1 MPLTAHDSTPE
12 HQLLHRA
19 TTHALAYLD
28 GLPHRPVGPTITPA
42 ALRGRLIR
50 AVPDH
55 PTNAVEVLN
64 QLVSDLDGAL
74 MNSTGGRFFG
84 WVIGGVLPVAL
95 AADWLTS
102 AWDQNAASSA
112 SSPAAAVVEEI
123 CGTWLKELLGLPDTV
138 SFAFVTGC
146 QMAHTTAL
154 AAARHRLLR
163 ERGWDVE
170 RHGLSGAPAVRVL
183 VSQHRHESLLRSV
196 RLLGIGTDA
205 VESLPVDE
213 LGRLRLDALAA
224 ALDHSSRAP
233 TVVCLQAG
241 DLNTG
246 AFDAFEPACALA
258 RSAHAWVHVDGAFG
272 LWVATSDRYRHLV
285 AGLDRADSWATDGHK
300 WLNLPFDSGF
310 VFVADPAAHSAVFSQ
325 PTSYAVPI
333 EGVRDPK
340 DWNPEWSR
348 RARAFTVYAAIRS
361 LGRSGIAD
369 IVDRCSTLTATLVH
383 RLEALPG
390 VEVLAQPTINQGL
403 IRFLDAEGRHDRR
416 TDQVIAAIQGSGIV
430 WCGGT
435 TWRGM
440 RAMRISVC
448 NWRTT
453 EDVLEQTVTLVQ
465 KILGESSSLE
475 RVGAS

>member
-1 MPLTAHDSTPE
+1 MRLTEHDGPLERD
-12 HQLLHRA
+12 LLHRA
-19 TTHALAYLD
+19 SAHALAYLD
-28 GLPHRPVGPTITPA
+28 GLPHRPVGPTMSPL
-42 ALRGRLIR
+42 ALRRRLMR
-50 AVPDH
+50 SVPEHSTD
-55 PTNAVEVLN
+55 AVEVLD

-74 MNSTGGRFFG
+74 MNSTGGRFYG

-102 AWDQNAASSA
+102 TWDQNAASSA

-123 CGTWLKELLGLPDTV
+123 CGSWLKELLGLPATV

-163 ERGWDVE
+163 DRGLDVE
-170 RHGLSGAPAVRVL
+170 TRGLSGAPAVRVL
-183 VSQHRHESLLRSV
+183 VSQHRHESILRSV
-196 RLLGIGTDA
+196 RLLGIGTDS

-213 LGRLRLDALAA
+213 RGRVQLNALAA
-224 ALDHSSRAP
+224 ALDRSPHSP

-246 AFDAFEPACALA
+246 AFDAFEPACAVA
-258 RSAHAWVHVDGAFG
+258 HAAHAWVHVDGAFG

-285 AGLDRADSWATDGHK
+285 AGVERADSWATDGHK
-300 WLNLPFDSGF
+300 WLNLPFDNGF

-325 PTSYAVPI
+325 PTSYAVPV

-348 RARAFTVYAAIRS
+348 RGRVFTVYAAIRS
-361 LGRSGIAD
+361 LGRSGIAE
-369 IVDRCSTLTATLVH
+369 IVDRCCTLTTRLVDG
-383 RLEALPG
+383 LEALPG
-390 VEVLAQPTINQGL
+390 VEVLARPTINQGL
-403 IRFLDAEGRHDRR
+403 VRFLDAEGRHDRR
-416 TDQVIAAIQGSGIV
+416 TDQIIATIQSSGV
-430 WCGGT
+430 AWCGGT
-435 TWRGM
+435 TWRGC

-453 EDVLEQTVTLVQ
+453 DESIEHTVAMVR
-465 KILGESSSLE
+465 KILGASPALE
-475 RVGAS
+475 RAGAS